1 MTRVGVLDDHPIV
14 WHAIEEA
21 AKAEPDL
28 QYSGHGS
35 SGSDLER
42 LLAASPDVLVVDV
55 RLGSEDGL
63 SLSAE
68 ALKLRPNLRVLVF
81 TAFGSPSLVAQALSA
96 GASGYV
102 LKDCELPELV
112 RAIRHV
118 AQGGLYVDA
127 RLAGGALS
135 VGKEAEEPILTPRER
150 EVLKCIIGGATN
162 PEIAE
167 ALVISRHTV
176 KYHINNIMLKLGARR
191 RVDLVRVANERMLV

>member
-1 MTRVGVLDDHPIV
+1 MTRVGVLDDHPVV
-14 WHAIEEA
+14 WRAVEA
-21 AKAEPDL
+21 AARAEPDL
-28 QYSGHGS
+28 HYSGHGS
-35 SGSDLER
+35 SRSDLER
-42 LLAASPDVLVVDV
+42 LLATSPDVLVVDV
-55 RLGSEDGL
+55 RLGTEDGL
-63 SLSAE
+63 SVCTD
-68 ALKLRPNLRVLVF
+68 ALKLRPNVRTLVF

-135 VGKEAEEPILTPRER
+135 VGKDAGDPTLTPRER
-150 EVLKCIIGGATN
+150 EVLKCIIAGATN

-176 KYHINNIMLKLGARR
+176 KFHVNNIMLKLGARR
-191 RVDLVRVANERMLV
+191 RVDLARVANERMLV